1 MAMLELVKLR
11 KQFGELVAVND
22 IDLSIEK
29 GELRGLIGPNGSGK
43 TTLFSLIT
51 GFIRPTKG
59 TVLWEGHDITRQ
71 PPYSRAE
78 IGIVRT
84 FQITT
89 LLKEMTALQNVIMG
103 YHLHTEMAFLK
114 QFFGTR
120 AAREKE
126 RILEQK
132 ALGVLETLG
141 IADVKGEIAK
151 NLPHG
156 HQEALALAVAMAT
169 EPELLLLDEPVTGM
183 NHIETRD
190 MMERIRMLNEQGI
203 TILLVE
209 HDMRAVMG
217 ICRKLTVVNFGQ
229 KIAEGSPEEIMNNKE
244 VVEAYLGVGGR

>member
-1 MAMLELVKLR
+1 MAMLELVELR

-22 IDLSIEK
+22 INLSIEK

-51 GFIRPTKG
+51 GFMRPTKG
-59 TVLWEGHDITRQ
+59 EVLWEGHDITQ
-71 PPYSRAE
+71 KPPHSRAE

-89 LLKEMTALQNVIMG
+89 LFKEMTALQNVIMA
-103 YHLHTEMAFLK
+103 YHLHTEMGLLK

-120 AAREKE
+120 ATRERE
-126 RILEQK
+126 RFLEQK

-141 IADVKGEIAK
+141 IADVRGEIVK

-156 HQEALALAVAMAT
+156 HQEALALAIAMAT
-169 EPELLLLDEPVTGM
+169 EPKLLLLDEPVTGM
-183 NHIETRD
+183 NHVETRD
-190 MMERIRMLNEQGI
+190 MMKRIRMLNEQGI

-229 KIAEGSPEEIMNNKE
+229 RIAEGSPEEIMNNKD